1 MNDKKRIAWC
11 ITGSGHYLKESIE
24 IILTLKNVDLF
35 LSKAG
40 EEVLKWYD
48 YSLEDFKSKGIKV
61 FKDITASSAPVS
73 LLYEG
78 VYKLIIVSPT
88 TSNTIAKMSYGLSDS
103 LITNMFAQAGKC
115 KIHSIVFACDTEP
128 TVITQAPKKSVT
140 LYPRDIELENYEKL
154 KKFKNVDVVDDVVS
168 LNKALGKWI

>member
-1 MNDKKRIAWC
+1 MTDKKRIAWC

-24 IILTLKNVDLF
+24 IIFTLKNIDLF

-48 YSLEDFKSKGIKV
+48 YNLEDFKSKGIKV
-61 FKDITASSAPVS
+61 FKDTTARSAPVS
-73 LLYEG
+73 LLYED
-78 VYKLIIVSPT
+78 VYKLVVVSPA
-88 TSNTIAKMSYGLSDS
+88 TSNTIAQMCYGLSDT
-103 LITNMFAQAGKC
+103 LVTNMFAQAGKC
-115 KIHSIVFACDTEP
+115 KIPSIVFACDTEP

-154 KKFKNVDVVDDVVS
+154 RTFKNIDVVDNIVK
-168 LNKALGKWI
+168 LNQALKKWI

>member
-1 MNDKKRIAWC
+1 
-11 ITGSGHYLKESIE
+11 
-24 IILTLKNVDLF
+24 
-35 LSKAG
+35 
-40 EEVLKWYD
+40 
-48 YSLEDFKSKGIKV
+48 
-61 FKDITASSAPVS
+61 
-73 LLYEG
+73 
-78 VYKLIIVSPT
+78 
-88 TSNTIAKMSYGLSDS
+88 MSYGLSDS

-168 LNKALGKWI
+168 LNKALGTWI

>member
-61 FKDITASSAPVS
+61 FKDITSSSAPVS

-168 LNKALGKWI
+168 LNKALGEWI

>member
-1 MNDKKRIAWC
+1 MNNTKRIAWC

-24 IILTLKNVDLF
+24 IIFTLKNIDLF

-48 YSLEDFKSKGIKV
+48 YSLEDFKSKGIKI

-73 LLYEG
+73 LLYEN
-78 VYKLIIVSPT
+78 VYKLIVVSPA
-88 TSNTIAKMSYGLSDS
+88 TSNTIAQMSYGLSDT
-103 LITNMFAQAGKC
+103 LVTNMFAQAGKC

-154 KKFKNVDVVDDVVS
+154 KKFKNVDVVDNVMK
-168 LNKALGKWI
+168 LNQALKKWI